1 MQPASSRHLRRR
13 PALDRTTTIM
23 LIVFG
28 VVALATLVVAFFWAR
43 SFFGSWTLTD
53 LGSGAPAI
61 SNPSASG
68 GDPAAP
74 GGEVQ
79 IDASQPLQSSGNA
92 PKSEP
97 WDGNSRVTI
106 LLLGL
111 DYRDCD
117 IEGFDECDQQGAAR
131 SDSMMLVTVDPLSKT
146 VGMLSIPRDLWV
158 QIPGYDYGKIN
169 TAYFLGEA
177 NKMPEGGPGLAM
189 DTVEQ
194 FIGVPV
200 QYYGLVDFRTFE
212 RLIDEIGGI
221 KIRPTERIK
230 LDPVGPIEPFWLDP
244 GTYLVD
250 GPTALSYAR
259 NRKTEGGDTDR
270 SNRQQEVILA
280 VRERILQLDQMPSL
294 ISKAPRLYSEI
305 QSGIRTNLTLE
316 QIIQLGMLA
325 MGIPEENI
333 KRGVIGPPYQ
343 IEYGTSPDGQSIAIA
358 VPDQIRILRD
368 EIFSANGPVGPGAAV
383 VAPDADPLT
392 LAKEE
397 QARLVVKNGS
407 LTEGVAGRTG
417 EYLRQQGLNI
427 TGEGNADQ
435 QYSVAVII
443 DYSGKPYTVK
453 YLTEMC
459 GGSDF
464 VRVISR
470 YDPNATVD
478 VEFIVG
484 TSFAG
489 SNPLP

>member
-1 MQPASSRHLRRR
+1 MQPASSRHIRRR
-13 PALDRTTTIM
+13 PPLDRTTTIV
-23 LIVFG
+23 LIAFA
-28 VVALATLVVAFFWAR
+28 ALALITLVVAFFWAR

-61 SNPSASG
+61 SNPSNS
-68 GDPAAP
+68 GDPVSP
-74 GGEVQ
+74 SGEEVQ
-79 IDASQPLQSSGNA
+79 IDASQPLQTGGNA
-92 PKSEP
+92 PQSEP

-106 LLLGL
+106 LLMGL

-117 IEGFDECDQQGAAR
+117 IEGYQECDQQGVAR
-131 SDSMMLVTVDPLSKT
+131 SDSMMLVTVDPLTKT

-177 NKMPEGGPGLAM
+177 NRMPEGGPGLAM

-194 FIGVPV
+194 FLGVPV

-230 LDPVGPIEPFWLDP
+230 LDPVGPIEPFWLEP

-294 ISKAPRLYSEI
+294 IAKAPKLYAEI
-305 QSGIRTNLTLE
+305 QSGIRTNLTLQ
-316 QIIQLGMLA
+316 QIIQLGAL
-325 MGIPEENI
+325 GISLPPENI

-343 IEYGTSPDGQSIAIA
+343 IEFGTSPDGQSIAIA

-368 EIFSANGPVGPGAAV
+368 EIFSANGPTGPGAAV

-392 LAKEE
+392 LAQEE

-407 LTEGVAGRTG
+407 LTEGLASRTS
-417 EYLRQQGLNI
+417 EYLRLQGLNV

-453 YLTEMC
+453 YLTELC

-464 VRVISR
+464 VRVMSR
-470 YDPNATVD
+470 FDPNATVD

-484 TSFAG
+484 TNFAD

>member
-1 MQPASSRHLRRR
+1 MQPASSRYVRRR
-13 PALDRTTTIM
+13 PGLDRTTKIV
-23 LIVFG
+23 LIVFA
-28 VVALATLVVAFFWAR
+28 ALALITLVLTVIWAR
-43 SFFGSWTLTD
+43 SFFGSWSLTD
-53 LGSGAPAI
+53 LGSGAPPL
-61 SNPSASG
+61 SGASDPG
-68 GDPAAP
+68 GQILPGDPAIVDS
-74 GGEVQ
+74 GE
-79 IDASQPLQSSGNA
+79 PLQGSGNA
-92 PKSEP
+92 PQSQP

-117 IEGFDECDQQGAAR
+117 IEGYEACDQQGVAR
-131 SDSMMLVTVDPLSKT
+131 SDSMMLVTIDPLTKS

-158 QIPGYDYGKIN
+158 QIPGYEYARIN
-169 TAYFLGEA
+169 TAYFLGEVY
-177 NKMPEGGPGLAM
+177 KLPEGGPGLAM

-194 FIGVPV
+194 FLGVPV

-230 LDPVGPIEPFWLDP
+230 LDPVGPIEPFWLEP
-244 GTYLVD
+244 GTYVVD

-294 ISKAPRLYSEI
+294 ISKAPKLYAEV
-305 QSGIRTNLTLE
+305 QSGIRTNLTLT
-316 QIIQLGMLA
+316 QIVQLGML
-325 MGIPEENI
+325 GISLPEENF

-343 IEYGTSPDGQSIAIA
+343 VEESVTPDGQWVYLP

-368 EIFSANGPVGPGAAV
+368 EIFSTDGPVGPGAAV

-407 LTEGVAGRTG
+407 STEGLAGRTG
-417 EYLRQQGLNI
+417 EYLRQQGLNV

-435 QYSVAVII
+435 LYSVAVII
-443 DYSGKPYTVK
+443 DYSGKPYTVS
-453 YLTEMC
+453 YLTELA
-459 GGSDF
+459 GGTDF

-470 YDPNATVD
+470 YDPNAEVD
-478 VEFIVG
+478 VEFILG
-484 TSFAG
+484 TTFAD